1 MLKLDLTDAPFGFDS
16 PFFFNLDTTTGSQV
30 WRSKTKS

>member
-16 PFFFNLDTTTGSQV
+16 PSFFHLDTTTGFRV
-30 WRSKTKS
+30 